1 MEKKIQITPNLFKL
15 QKTKNTK
22 KTRSKQNINKLLR
35 KIKEH
40 AAKKNPELKFNKE
53 TKLKDH
59 INYLE
64 ELSKKNKKTRSNRT
78 KEQVSIK
85 LPNELNTVTNANI
98 VPIKNESFKI
108 TTTINKE
115 PPYGNLKGGPKP
127 TYREWKRLTQK
138 NNIKMTD
145 SPPINNPPINN
156 SPINNPPINN
166 PPINNPP
173 INNPPI
179 NTKKYLK
186 KSKKTKYTLGKVKDT
201 KKVGILISNNKT
213 QKRIREDCN
222 KLDKASLTEVKLY
235 LKKHNLYKSGS
246 TSPPEILREIYK
258 SAHLAGKPVINISKE
273 NLLHNFYKI

>member
-85 LPNELNTVTNANI
+85 LPNELNTVTNARM
-98 VPIKNESFKI
+98 
-108 TTTINKE
+108 
-115 PPYGNLKGGPKP
+115 KP
-127 TYREWKRLTQK
+127 TIPAGSIMICIEGFPQVYPALIITSRSDTPVLLTVP
-138 NNIKMTD
+138 D
-145 SPPINNPPINN
+145 
-156 SPINNPPINN
+156 
-166 PPINNPP
+166 
-173 INNPPI
+173 
-179 NTKKYLK
+179 
-186 KSKKTKYTLGKVKDT
+186 KV
-201 KKVGILISNNKT
+201 ILLST
-213 QKRIREDCN
+213 EDERCFLN
-222 KLDKASLTEVKLY
+222 VDA
-235 LKKHNLYKSGS
+235 
-246 TSPPEILREIYK
+246 
-258 SAHLAGKPVINISKE
+258 
-273 NLLHNFYKI
+273 